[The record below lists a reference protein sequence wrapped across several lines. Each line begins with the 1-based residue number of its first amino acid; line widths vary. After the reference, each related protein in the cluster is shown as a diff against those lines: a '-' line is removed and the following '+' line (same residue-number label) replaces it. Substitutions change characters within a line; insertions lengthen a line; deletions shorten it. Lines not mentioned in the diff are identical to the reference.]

1 MKERQN
7 EYRRK
12 GEKEKHEFK
21 SKNLINFSPYPYHR
35 LAISL
40 LCLSQPGPRLPS
52 VSFTPFSLP
61 VYHQNHL
68 SPNTLENL
76 NCWNVFITMWKGWKF
91 GEKSSLKLEKKKKER
106 KNRLLFSYFST
117 RSTSRVFPFFP
128 LQYFSSRMVYA
139 STRRISILLVHAF
152 SLIHPRYNTENR
164 PSFVARWISPR
175 SCICV
180 HANGNIDSSLT
191 LISNHA
197 RWIMN

>member
-91 GEKSSLKLEKKKKER
+91 GEKSSLKLEKKRKKEKIVYSPIFR
-106 KNRLLFSYFST
+106 LQSSFSIFSPPIFFLENGICVYEKNFHTSGPRFFSYPSAI
-117 RSTSRVFPFFP
+117 
-128 LQYFSSRMVYA
+128 QHWKSSKLCR
-139 STRRISILLVHAF
+139 
-152 SLIHPRYNTENR
+152 
-164 PSFVARWISPR
+164 
-175 SCICV
+175 
-180 HANGNIDSSLT
+180 
-191 LISNHA
+191 
-197 RWIMN
+197 